1 MDKQQL
7 LASIRSEREAL
18 DAAIAAMPFE
28 RMSEPLLDGGWSV
41 KDVLPHVA
49 AWERRIVAA
58 VEHAT
63 GRGAG
68 AGGQD
73 AAEAVAGAYAAEDA
87 PAWPEPGWTLD
98 RVDELNER
106 DYQAN
111 RGRALDDVLAEARE
125 TYERA
130 LRCVEG
136 MADADLFDAQR
147 FAWTRGH
154 ALYRFVQAN
163 TDEHYRE
170 HREQIEAKAAGT
182 A

>member
-1 MDKQQL
+1 
-7 LASIRSEREAL
+7 
-18 DAAIAAMPFE
+18 
-28 RMSEPLLDGGWSV
+28 MSEPLLDGGWSV

-68 AGGQD
+68 TTGRG
-73 AAEAVAGAYAAEDA
+73 AAEAVAGAYEAEQPRPDDA

-98 RVDELNER
+98 RVDELNKR

-125 TYERA
+125 TYARTV
-130 LRCVEG
+130 RSVEG
-136 MADADLFDAQR
+136 MADADLFDPQR
-147 FAWTRGH
+147 FAWTREH
-154 ALYRFVQAN
+154 ALYRFVRAN

-170 HREQIEAKAAGT
+170 HREQIEAKAAG
-182 A
+182 AA